1 MIIERISF
9 TGAWRC
15 ADIVSGRLVSRVY
28 YGYTKKEALAEFR
41 QHLRTVKE

>member
-1 MIIERISF
+1 MIIERITF

-15 ADIVSGRLVSRVY
+15 TDIISGRLVSRVY

-41 QHLRTVKE
+41 QCLRTVRE